1 MRERRRLKADC
12 YRPTSAAYSS
22 FTIKLLSMRLFSL
35 LFVSLF
41 LLSSHVFSQVSS
53 KLQEALANE
62 SAQSFHRIRIEFT
75 DNIDCHALNYEFK
88 QQRLALE
95 ERPKAVISQLQQ
107 QASLSQQ
114 PILAKLEAE
123 HSHGFRKLRSF
134 WVVNMLI
141 LEAKAA
147 TIQALASI
155 NGIARIDLEDAVII
169 PHDPIIRGEE
179 TQSQRSLGGIEPGLA
194 AINAPAMWALGYT
207 GRGRMVYDYDTG
219 VWPTHPAFADRFLA
233 HRFPLEQCWYGYF
246 SNTPNGNV
254 SDHGTHTLGTM
265 AGLIEETQDTIG
277 VAFGSYWI
285 ANDFVTSTVEALP
298 PLADMIGA
306 FEWALNPDGDIN
318 TSNDIPDVIN
328 NSWRWRDDPDT
339 VQCGGFV
346 VNLMNAIEAAGIANV
361 FSGGNSGPN
370 NTTVNAPQRINTS
383 EVNTFSVGSI
393 NGNVSFPYPIS
404 NFSTIGPTQCPSGGV
419 SALEIHPEVVAP
431 GQNVR
436 SAWGQNEF
444 NTISGTSMA
453 APHVSG
459 AVLLLKEAFPYLSG
473 EDLLWALY
481 LTAVD
486 LGDVGED
493 NVYGRGI
500 IDVYAAFQYLSQ
512 TNTPVDPNSV
522 AWDLAVV
529 VLPNPAIQGFTCS
542 NAIEP
547 TAVITNLGTNTIT
560 AVDFAYD
567 INGQGTQNHSWTGTL
582 LPGNS
587 TTVVLPTITTNQF
600 GNLGLNVL
608 TSISG
613 QSDEYDLY
621 NNRWHVAFNRRQAQ
635 ALPFEDGFEAGFD
648 LKDWFVQ
655 NPDGSTTWDTVAT
668 VGLNWS
674 NYSASVQCYTYNPR
688 DGQLDGLISNSLQ
701 IPNTTEN
708 VWLVFDVAY
717 QKWSLSAT
725 SSDTLT
731 IYVSTNCGASFD
743 MEVYRKG
750 GDELSTTEERTP
762 NFEPE
767 LETDW
772 RRDSANLSAFTG
784 QDILIKFES
793 KNGKGN
799 DLYIDNVKI
808 FVGDSEPESVIELD
822 NEVRLYPNPTSST
835 LSLMWSAMVGTV
847 HHVQVFDV
855 LGKRIAIAMAQDA
868 NRMTLQ
874 TEALNSGLYLL
885 QLSTEHGTVTKRF
898 IRQ

>member
-1 MRERRRLKADC
+1 MRVFNLLLAALFLFSFQSYSQISAKLEQALVESSTQSFLRIRVEFVDNVDC
-12 YRPTSAAYSS
+12 Y
-22 FTIKLLSMRLFSL
+22 
-35 LFVSLF
+35 
-41 LLSSHVFSQVSS
+41 
-53 KLQEALANE
+53 
-62 SAQSFHRIRIEFT
+62 
-75 DNIDCHALNYEFK
+75 ALNHEFK
-88 QQRLALE
+88 QQRLSLE
-95 ERPKAVISQLQQ
+95 ERPKTVISQLQQ
-107 QASLSQQ
+107 QATFSQQ
-114 PILAKLEAE
+114 PILQKLETE
-123 HSHGFRKLRSF
+123 FPDGIRNLRPF

-141 LEAKAA
+141 LEANAV
-147 TIQALASI
+147 TIEALSEM
-155 NGIARIDLEDAVII
+155 NGIALIDLEDAAII

-179 TQSQRSLGGIEPGLA
+179 NHQRSPGGIEPGLA

-219 VWPTHPAFADRFLA
+219 VWPTHPAFSDRFLA
-233 HRFPLEQCWYGYF
+233 HRFPMNQCWYGYF
-246 SNTPNGNV
+246 SNTPNGNI

-318 TSNDIPDVIN
+318 TSEDIPDVIN

-436 SAWGQNEF
+436 SAWGTNDF

-481 LTAVD
+481 LSAVD

-512 TNTPVDPNSV
+512 TNTPVDPNAV
-522 AWDLAVV
+522 AWDLALK

-542 NAIEP
+542 NSIEP
-547 TAVITNLGTNTIT
+547 TTVITNLGDSTIT
-560 AVDFAYD
+560 AIDFSYN
-567 INGQGTQNHSWTGTL
+567 INGQGTQNFSWTGAL

-587 TTVVLPTITTNQF
+587 ATVVLPAITTSEF

-608 TSISG
+608 TSIPG
-613 QSDEYDLY
+613 QSAEYDLY
-621 NNRWHVAFNRRQAQ
+621 NNRWHYSFNRRETQS
-635 ALPFEDGFEAGFD
+635 LPFAEGFEEGFD
-648 LKDWFVQ
+648 PQDWFVQ

-674 NYSASVQCYTYNPR
+674 NYSATVQCYTYNPR
-688 DGQLDGLISNSLQ
+688 NAQLDGLVSNTLQ
-701 IPNTTEN
+701 VPNTTEP

-725 SSDTLT
+725 ASDTLT
-731 IYVSTNCGASFD
+731 IYVSTDCGANFD
-743 MEVYRKG
+743 NEVYRKG
-750 GDELSTTEERTP
+750 GDDLSTTEERRP

-772 RRDSANLSAFTG
+772 RRDSVNFSAFVG
-784 QDILIKFES
+784 ENILIKFES

-799 DLYIDNVKI
+799 DLYIDNVKV
-808 FVGDSEPESVIELD
+808 FVGDSEPESVSDLT
-822 NEVRLYPNPTSST
+822 NEVRLFPNPTSYV
-835 LSLMWSAMVGTV
+835 LSVIWSEMVGKMNGV
-847 HHVQVFDV
+847 RVFDV
-855 LGKRIAIAMAQDA
+855 LGQRISIATIKNGNQ
-868 NRMTLQ
+868 LSLE
-874 TEALNSGLYLL
+874 TENLPSGLYFLEL
-885 QLSTEHGTVTKRF
+885 NTENGLVVKRF
-898 IRQ
+898 IKE

>member
-1 MRERRRLKADC
+1 MR
-12 YRPTSAAYSS
+12 
-22 FTIKLLSMRLFSL
+22 LLSILFAAT
-35 LFVSLF
+35 F
-41 LLSSHVFSQVSS
+41 LLSAYVHAQITP
-53 KLQEALANE
+53 KLQLALSQS
-62 SAQSFHRIRIEFT
+62 SAQSFHRIRVEFV
-75 DNIDCHALNYEFK
+75 DNVDCYVLNHEFK

-107 QASLSQQ
+107 QAALSQQ
-114 PILAKLEAE
+114 SILHTLQTEFPDGIRNLHA
-123 HSHGFRKLRSF
+123 F

-141 LEAKAA
+141 LEANA
-147 TIQALASI
+147 TTIEALANM
-155 NGIARIDLEDAVII
+155 NGIALVDLEDAAII
-169 PHDPIIRGEE
+169 LHDPIIRSEVQ
-179 TQSQRSLGGIEPGLA
+179 TQRAVGGIEPGLA

-298 PLADMIGA
+298 PLAEMIGA

-473 EDLLWALY
+473 EELLWALY
-481 LTAVD
+481 LTAID

-500 IDVYAAFQYLSQ
+500 IDVYAAFQYLAQ
-512 TNTPVDPNSV
+512 TNTPIDPTNV
-522 AWDLAVV
+522 AWDLEVKI
-529 VLPNPAIQGFTCS
+529 LPDPNVQGFTCS
-542 NAIEP
+542 NSIQP
-547 TAVITNLGTNTIT
+547 TAVITNLGSNTIT
-560 AVDFAYD
+560 AVDFSYD
-567 INGQGTQNHSWTGTL
+567 INGLGTQNHSWTGTL

-587 TTVVLPTITTNQF
+587 ATVVLPAITTSEF
-600 GNLGLNVL
+600 GNLDLNVV
-608 TSISG
+608 TSIPG
-613 QSDEYDLY
+613 QSAEYDLY
-621 NNRWHVAFNRRQAQ
+621 NNHWHYSFNRRESQT
-635 ALPFEDGFEAGFD
+635 LPFAEGFEDGFGPQ
-648 LKDWFVQ
+648 DWFVQ
-655 NPDGSTTWDTVAT
+655 NPDGSTTWDTLAT
-668 VGLNWS
+668 MGLNWS
-674 NYSASVQCYTYNPR
+674 NYSATVQCYTYNPR
-688 DGQLDGLISNSLQ
+688 DGQLDGLVSNTLQ

-725 SSDTLT
+725 SSDTLSV
-731 IYVSTNCGASFD
+731 YVSTNCGANFD
-743 MEVYRKG
+743 TEVYRKG
-750 GDELSTTEERTP
+750 GDDLQTSEERTP
-762 NFEPE
+762 NFQPE

-772 RRDSANLSAFTG
+772 RTDSVNLSSFTG
-784 QDILIKFES
+784 ENVLIKFES

-799 DLYIDNVKI
+799 DLYIDNVKV
-808 FVGDSEPESVIELD
+808 FVEGEEPSSVADLT
-822 NEVRLYPNPTSST
+822 NEVRLFPNPTSST
-835 LSLMWSAMVGTV
+835 LSVLWSEMVGRMINIT
-847 HHVQVFDV
+847 VFDV
-855 LGKRIAIAMAQDA
+855 LGKQLQIAMVRDG
-868 NRMTLQ
+868 NHLTLQ
-874 TEALNSGLYLL
+874 TDNLRSGLYFLEL
-885 QLSTEHGTVTKRF
+885 RTDNGTVVKRF
-898 IRQ
+898 IKQ